1 MTAPLSQDL
10 RERIAHAVAQGSSIR
25 KAAKRFEVSP
35 SAAIKLMHR
44 VRLTGSTAPAQIGGH
59 RRPILQAHI
68 GLVRSLVRSQP
79 HVTLAELQAALHE
92 RGILVRALSTIS
104 LMLHLRAAEQSR
116 PDV

>member
-10 RERIAHAVAQGSSIR
+10 RTRIRGAVEAGSSIR
-25 KAAKRFEVSP
+25 QAAKRFEVSP
-35 SAAIKLMHR
+35 SAAIKLMRR

-68 GLVRSLVRSQP
+68 GLVRSLVRSRP

-104 LMLHLRAAEQSR
+104 LMRHRLGLAHQKT
-116 PDV
+116 P